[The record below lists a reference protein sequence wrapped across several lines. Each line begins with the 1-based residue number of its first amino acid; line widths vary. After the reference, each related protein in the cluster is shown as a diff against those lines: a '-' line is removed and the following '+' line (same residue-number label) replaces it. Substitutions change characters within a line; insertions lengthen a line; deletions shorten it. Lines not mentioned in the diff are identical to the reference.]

1 MKQTNFCFETSLGMV
16 QACIENYRIKSLE
29 FIDHAVEIKEINDRK
44 QIQLVTLIREIVEGK
59 KYRQIPMSLKGTNFQ
74 KTVWDRIT
82 KIPVGKVSTYASISR
97 LIGKPSAYRAVANA
111 CSANPCAVLIP
122 CHRVIRSNG
131 TLGGYKWGLMRKRT
145 LLDREKK

>member
-1 MKQTNFCFETSLGMV
+1 MKQTNICFETSLGMV

>member
-1 MKQTNFCFETSLGMV
+1 
-16 QACIENYRIKSLE
+16 
-29 FIDHAVEIKEINDRK
+29 
-44 QIQLVTLIREIVEGK
+44 
-59 KYRQIPMSLKGTNFQ
+59 MSLKGTNFQ